1 MFSLIF
7 PLLVPA
13 LIEYREDRIQ
23 KIKGVSIFIISKN
36 RKLEFYY
43 FKSII
48 STSAMLK
55 GRNSKK
61 EDKQP

>member
-23 KIKGVSIFIISKN
+23 KIKGVSIFIILKN
-36 RKLEFYY
+36 RKLIFYY

-48 STSAMLK
+48 STPAMLK

-61 EDKQP
+61 EDKQA